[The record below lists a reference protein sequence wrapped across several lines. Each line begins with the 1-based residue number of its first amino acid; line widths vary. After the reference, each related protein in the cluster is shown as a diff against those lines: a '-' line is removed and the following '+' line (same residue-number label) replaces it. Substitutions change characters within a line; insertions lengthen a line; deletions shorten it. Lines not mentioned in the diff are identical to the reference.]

1 MRKLETIYLIHHSH
15 TDIGYTHDQPVVW
28 EMERRFIDAAIDS
41 CEQHLDHDDD
51 HAFRWVVETIAPLLY
66 WLDHSTDHQ
75 IERFFRL
82 EKAKRI
88 EVMGMFVHLT
98 PLADTAELIE
108 MFQPIRHLRQDY
120 GMTIRHAM
128 DCDVNGQNWG
138 LVDILLDSGIEAFSM
153 AINQHAGGAPFQRP
167 NVFNWQGPSNR
178 QIAAFNGWVYAMGD
192 HIRIAR

>member
-1 MRKLETIYLIHHSH
+1 MGI
-15 TDIGYTHDQPVVW
+15 
-28 EMERRFIDAAIDS
+28 
-41 CEQHLDHDDD
+41 
-51 HAFRWVVETIAPLLY
+51 
-66 WLDHSTDHQ
+66 
-75 IERFFRL
+75 FFH
-82 EKAKRI
+82 I
-88 EVMGMFVHLT
+88 T

-167 NVFNWQGPSNR
+167 NVFRWQGPSDR
-178 QIAAFNGWVYAMGD
+178 QISAFNGWVYAMGD
-192 HIRIAR
+192 DMRIGRDMEAWRTQWIPWLLNKLDEVNWPMPFVPVQTYHPFGDNGSANFHLSQFIKDWNARGELPRIRLSTYADFWDAARPYMDQMPVYR